1 MTIETVAALVAKLT
15 TDLTAAQSAITQDI
29 VNIRHL
35 FTAGADTSAIENA
48 LNELDAKV
56 NALQRLSIRRL
67 IPLRRLW
74 WLRNTY

>member
-56 NALQRLSIRRL
+56 NALPTAVDPS
-67 IPLRRLW
+67 PDSA
-74 WLRNTY
+74 TSPVVAS